1 MPPFAIPAQVHDE
14 DRHSVPSRPLIMGIV
29 NVTPDS
35 FSDGGLHFDAQAAI
49 DFGRQLVDEGADI
62 LDVGGE
68 STRPGS
74 HRVAPGEQWERIG
87 AVVRALA
94 GGGVPISVDTRSAV
108 VARRAIDAGA
118 VIINDVS
125 AGRDDAAL
133 LPLVA
138 EKGVDVILMHMQ
150 GSPDSM
156 QQRPAYDDCVA
167 DVRAFLLERAEHA
180 EQAGVARERIWIDPG
195 IGFGKTVQH
204 NLDLLGGLSE
214 LTDTGYR
221 VVLGTSRKS
230 FIDKLYNAAVDY
242 RIGGS
247 LASLAPAWRGRVHAV
262 RVHDVRA
269 TFQFLE
275 LLARL
280 RQA

>member
-1 MPPFAIPAQVHDE
+1 MPPFAIPAQVRNE
-14 DRHSVPSRPLIMGIV
+14 ERHPVPSRPLIMGIV

-35 FSDGGLHFDAQAAI
+35 FSDGGSHFDAQAAI

-94 GGGVPISVDTRSAV
+94 GGRVPVSVDTRSAV
-108 VARRAIDAGA
+108 VARRAIEAGA

-167 DVRAFLLERAEHA
+167 DVRAFLLERANHA
-180 EQAGVARERIWIDPG
+180 EEAGVARERIWIDPG

-204 NLDLLGGLSE
+204 NFHLLGGLSE

-221 VVLGTSRKS
+221 VLLGTSRKS
-230 FIDKLYNAAVDY
+230 FIDKLYNAAVDH

-247 LASLAPAWRGRVHAV
+247 LASLAPAWRSRVHAV

-275 LLARL
+275 LLTRL

>member
-1 MPPFAIPAQVHDE
+1 MPPFAIPAQVRNE
-14 DRHSVPSRPLIMGIV
+14 ERHPVPSRPLIMGIV

-35 FSDGGLHFDAQAAI
+35 FSDGGSHFDAQAAI
-49 DFGRQLVDEGADI
+49 DLGRQLIDEGADI

-94 GGGVPISVDTRSAV
+94 GGRVPVSVDTRSAV
-108 VARRAIDAGA
+108 VARRAIEAGA

-167 DVRAFLLERAEHA
+167 DVRAFLLERANHA
-180 EQAGVARERIWIDPG
+180 EEAGVARERIWIDPG

-204 NLDLLGGLSE
+204 NFQLLGGLSE

-221 VVLGTSRKS
+221 VLLGTSRKS
-230 FIDKLYNAAVDY
+230 FIDKLYNAAVDH

-247 LASLAPAWRGRVHAV
+247 LASLAPAWRSRVHAV

-275 LLARL
+275 LLTRL